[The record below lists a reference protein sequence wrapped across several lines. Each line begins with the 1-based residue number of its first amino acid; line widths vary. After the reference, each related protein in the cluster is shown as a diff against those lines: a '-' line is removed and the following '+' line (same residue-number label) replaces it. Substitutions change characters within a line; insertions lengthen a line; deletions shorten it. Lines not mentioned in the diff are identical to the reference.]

1 LKLETTNLTTDNM
14 AYEINN
20 TFGTKIVSLADG
32 TLDTTTT
39 DLALFG
45 KGYAGFGEKLN
56 ENFIKILENF
66 NNTSAPSNKIQGQ
79 LWFDQTNKQLNVYT
93 GTKFKPVGSPTNSTS
108 QPSNA
113 VTGDLWFD
121 TANTQ
126 LYIYTGSAFVLIG
139 PATIA
144 GSGVT
149 SMITE
154 TVQNDAGVNKTI
166 LKGVQNDTVVFVV
179 SSEAFTP
186 SSTETAGAALIAAG
200 FATVSQGI
208 QMSSTVSSAKFRG
221 TATNSDS
228 LGGVVAANYLRS
240 NANDTTS
247 GTLGILND
255 SGLTLGAGSD
265 VTMTFSSDNLT
276 IAQTT
281 EDKDIIFTVN
291 DGGNTTTLMTLDG
304 DTGRLELPSVGDI
317 RVKGNLTVD
326 GTQTI
331 FNTSTLSVEDNIIE
345 VNRNISSNA
354 GMPNFSGL
362 KINRGGT
369 STATEQDL
377 YWVWDETFAD
387 DGTTIH
393 GNAGGAFT
401 AFKSGGGDD
410 EMSAPTLVDIRAN
423 IVHATSTSA
432 QYADLAERYAADMQ
446 LDVGEVVMLG
456 GSEEVTRCDTDLCN
470 GAFGVVSESP
480 AFLMNAQAGNNDSH
494 PMIALKGR
502 VFVKVNGE
510 GKAGDRIVSAGN
522 GEARVG
528 KIEEINHFNVLGRL
542 IKDKYS
548 KDTQLTEC
556 VIGVK

>member
-1 LKLETTNLTTDNM
+1 M

-362 KINRGGT
+362 TINRGGT

-446 LDVGEVVMLG
+446 LEVGEVVMLG